1 MFALPLHPPA
11 ARPLRRAALALA
23 LLAPLTPAGAQLPRE
38 YRYSFT
44 ITKAGEPASTGT
56 VYVAGDRWRIDLAGG
71 HHGRKSDNYLLSTD
85 GGRTVTIVH
94 PEERSYSVHDAD
106 DFERIVSR
114 VMRGL
119 DAVMSL
125 QLHDSKVATA
135 ALGAGEPI
143 AGHSTQRYRLTQEY
157 RVSVGMFGF
166 TTDKRERVVTDYW
179 VDPKLVLPH
188 NPVVEMLSTVETV
201 LAQHDAAF
209 VRRSGE
215 ARQKL
220 FRGVPLKVVVT
231 AESTDEGDDGGAG
244 KSERKVR
251 TIQLGEIERVAIDAP
266 VFEVP
271 AGFRKQEGEVS
282 FSM

>member
-1 MFALPLHPPA
+1 M
-11 ARPLRRAALALA
+11 
-23 LLAPLTPAGAQLPRE
+23 
-38 YRYSFT
+38 
-44 ITKAGEPASTGT
+44 
-56 VYVAGDRWRIDLAGG
+56 
-71 HHGRKSDNYLLSTD
+71 
-85 GGRTVTIVH
+85 
-94 PEERSYSVHDAD
+94 
-106 DFERIVSR
+106 
-114 VMRGL
+114 
-119 DAVMSL
+119 
-125 QLHDSKVATA
+125 
-135 ALGAGEPI
+135 
-143 AGHSTQRYRLTQEY
+143 
-157 RVSVGMFGF
+157 
-166 TTDKRERVVTDYW
+166 VTDYW

-231 AESTDEGDDGGAG
+231 AESTDEDDDGGAG